1 MATREPGTSFI
12 RQTPVDYRTLF
23 SATAVVAAPEAVVG
37 IKDRQDRDRRA
48 VREAILDAARQL
60 FLTEGY
66 RHVSIRKIAE
76 RIEYSPAAIYSY
88 FPSKDDIF
96 FALAEEGFRRLDTHV
111 RAVAERGDPLDDVRA
126 CWWAYYRF
134 SREQREF
141 FELMFVDRAVPQIT
155 EQWTGL
161 AFVHQMLE
169 HVSSRIQRCIDAGV
183 FPAHTSADVVMHV
196 LWAALTGP
204 AVIGGGC
211 RLAPGEDP
219 DALARDVLE
228 VTLAGVRAGVATT
241 FVPCHP
247 PAPLS
252 SVEAEGEPSAG
263 VRRHDA

>member
-1 MATREPGTSFI
+1 M
-12 RQTPVDYRTLF
+12 
-23 SATAVVAAPEAVVG
+23 G
-37 IKDRQDRDRRA
+37 IKERQDRDRQA
-48 VREAILDAARQL
+48 VRDAILDAAREL

-96 FALAEEGFRRLDTHV
+96 FALAEEGFRRLDTHI
-111 RAVAERGDPLDDVRA
+111 RAAGDRPDPLDEVRA

-134 SREQREF
+134 SKEQREF
-141 FELMFVDRAVPQIT
+141 FELMFVDRTVPQIT

-161 AFVHQMLE
+161 AFVHQMLT
-169 HVSSRIQRCIDAGV
+169 HAASRIQRCIDAGI
-183 FPAHTSADVVMHV
+183 FPRGSDAEVVMHI

-204 AVIGGGC
+204 AVIGSGC
-211 RLAPGEDP
+211 RLAPGEDA

-228 VTLAGVRAGVATT
+228 TTLAGVRAGITTT

-247 PAPLS
+247 PAALS
-252 SVEAEGEPSAG
+252 PDAAARECSAG